1 MVTVD
6 DWRQG
11 TDSPLGVVDD
21 GVNWGVAD
29 DVKIFAQILVFLFIG
44 VSINCDEPWTVGSIP
59 RRRTLIPRRSV
70 LSSGSKA
77 QT

>member
-11 TDSPLGVVDD
+11 TDCPLGVVDD
-21 GVNWGVAD
+21 GVNGGVAD
-29 DVKIFAQILVFLFIG
+29 DVEIFAQMLVFLFMG
-44 VSINCDEPWTVGSIP
+44 VSINRINPWPVSVIP
-59 RRRTLIPRRSV
+59 RKRTLIPRRSV